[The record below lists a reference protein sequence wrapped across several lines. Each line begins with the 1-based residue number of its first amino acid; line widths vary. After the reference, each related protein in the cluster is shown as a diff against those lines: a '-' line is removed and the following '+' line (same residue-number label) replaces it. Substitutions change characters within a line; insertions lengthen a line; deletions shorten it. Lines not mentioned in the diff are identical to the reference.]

1 MPRGKEGSSRIAQQG
16 LSSYLISE
24 REDRSSS
31 AGNSLDTVHPS
42 CCEPPIEGS
51 HPGSVQTVPNLQLV
65 STVFQPP
72 HRKWQE
78 TLWMGLS
85 HCPTV

>member
-1 MPRGKEGSSRIAQQG
+1 MVRHRNLRTRFAGWYKMPRGKEGSSRIAQQG

-42 CCEPPIEGS
+42 CCEPP
-51 HPGSVQTVPNLQLV
+51 V
-65 STVFQPP
+65 
-72 HRKWQE
+72 
-78 TLWMGLS
+78 
-85 HCPTV
+85 